1 MKNIFVNKSSNKGSI
16 IAWIWVFIALIFVT
30 NSSVIAWIMWYW
42 SDSDYTN
49 PVSTFSWT
57 TQVLSGQTLTWT
69 TQVTLTQAVEFSSG
83 SISVIIPNTTI
94 ITNATG
100 SLFDATSIG
109 TSLLS
114 TLPISIATNE
124 QDVGKINFWITWTKL
139 NFTKPVKISIPVSTT
154 NSTVKILVKHAWID
168 WYQTFAL
175 TDSVWSSCSNWIA
188 SPSSNIAPVV
198 NWIATI
204 YTCSASQFIAIVNT
218 TVSSSSSSSSS
229 GGSSRSSG
237 SKLHKDVCPAWDFS
251 PSYYDRTCGTKPQIL
266 TTTWTWTIKS
276 TWTTTW
282 TWISIIDSN
291 PILAWIYSN
300 TKNNE
305 NSYLQTVTHKWINI
319 VVYNS
324 YNLSKK
330 SSEISLNIIES
341 VRLTDEQKKAYIN
354 RQNEFMVAKY
364 NLDIAQEDI
373 KIKKNKYNKQF
384 VLLIWATDKLKKD
397 FNL

>member
-49 PVSTFSWT
+49 PVTSLSWV
-57 TQVLSGQTLTWT
+57 TQVLSGQTLTWA
-69 TQVTLTQAVEFSSG
+69 TQVTLTQAVQFSSG
-83 SISVIIPNTTI
+83 SVSVIIPNTTI

-109 TSLLS
+109 ASLLS
-114 TLPISIATNE
+114 TLPISLATTE
-124 QDVGKINFWITWTKL
+124 QDVGKINFWITWVKL
-139 NFTKPVKISIPVSTT
+139 NFNKPVKISIPVSTT

-188 SPSSNIAPVV
+188 TPSSNVAPVV
-198 NWIATI
+198 SWIATI
-204 YTCSASQFIAIVNT
+204 YTCSASQFIAVT
-218 TVSSSSSSSSS
+218 DKVVSSSSSSSSSS

-237 SKLHKDVCPAWDFS
+237 SRLHKDVCPAWDFS
-251 PSYYDRTCGTKPQIL
+251 PSYYDRTCGTKPLVLTNTWSSIL
-266 TTTWTWTIKS
+266 TS
-276 TWTTTW
+276 TWSSTKPSNWSSVLLSNNT
-282 TWISIIDSN
+282 DS
-291 PILAWIYSN
+291 SN
-300 TKNNE
+300 L
-305 NSYLQTVTHKWINI
+305 SLQTVTYKWINV
-319 VVYNS
+319 VVYNG
-324 YNLSKK
+324 YNLTKK
-330 SSEISLNIIES
+330 SNEISVNVIES
-341 VRLTDEQKKAYIN
+341 VRLTEEQKKSYIN

-364 NLDIAQEDI
+364 NLDIAQDDE

-384 VLLIWATDKLKKD
+384 VLLIWATEKLKKD